1 MHQLEVTVQKL
12 VGDVATLTQQKTTL
26 ETNLQ
31 NANLEISQLKST
43 LHSKTG
49 SGAVYTRWG
58 RKDCPLNGTQ
68 LIYSGT
74 VGGGYYNK
82 AGGPSDYICLPHD
95 PNFIKSDGP
104 ITTDG
109 YVSSLYGAEYEDGS
123 YFGTNFI
130 DNDVPCAVCRA
141 TQQSSVLVI
150 PSKTTC
156 YGSWKV
162 EYYGRLATGADTH
175 SAASQ
180 YICIDIAAD
189 TLEAGAAD
197 LNGKLLYAVKAV
209 CGSLRCPPFYNN
221 APISC
226 VVCSN

>member
-1 MHQLEVTVQKL
+1 MHQLEVAVQKL
-12 VGDVATLTQQKTTL
+12 VGDVSTLTQQKTTL

-43 LHSKTG
+43 LHSNTG

-58 RKDCPLNGTQ
+58 RKDCPMNGTE
-68 LIYSGT
+68 LLYSGT
-74 VGGGYYNK
+74 VGGASVDY
-82 AGGPSDYICLPHD
+82 AGGPSDYVCLPHD
-95 PNFIKSDGP
+95 PDFISGDGP
-104 ITTDG
+104 ITTNG
-109 YVSSLYGAEYEDGS
+109 YVSSLYGAEYEDGNF
-123 YFGTNFI
+123 FGTNFQ

-141 TQQSSVLVI
+141 THQSSVLLI

-162 EYYGRLATGADTH
+162 EYYGRLAAGSDTH
-175 SAASQ
+175 KSASQ

-189 TLEAGAAD
+189 TLEAGATD
-197 LNGKLLYAVKAV
+197 HNGKLLYAVKAV